1 MSNSF
6 VETET
11 ARTVGGD
18 KQICI
23 TGVNWDKLARSRIYQ
38 AVVISEADN
47 EFYNVEEPVPNTH
60 GNREIVSKTVKT
72 DLACG
77 FQVGDVVEYDD
88 VYAEEDCF
96 ECGGS
101 LFYDEEQNEYYCP
114 VCEQ

>member
-1 MSNSF
+1 MSNKF
-6 VETET
+6 VEIET
-11 ARTVGGD
+11 VRTVGGD

-23 TGVNWDKLARSRIYQ
+23 TGVNWDKLARSPIYQ
-38 AVVISEADN
+38 GVVVSGDN
-47 EFYNVEEPVPNTH
+47 NGFYDIEEPVPNRH

-96 ECGGS
+96 ECGNA
-101 LFYDEEQNEYYCP
+101 LFYDEKQEEHYCP
-114 VCEQ
+114 VCG